1 MAHEMVI
8 ASRDKDA
15 VDVAARIC
23 RLLQVTA
30 GYLGVHP
37 LQHPIHRSGSEQ

>member
-1 MAHEMVI
+1 MAHETVI

-15 VDVAARIC
+15 VDLAAHIC

-30 GYLGVHP
+30 GYLGIHP
-37 LQHPIHRSGSEQ
+37 LHHPIHPSGSEQ

>member
-15 VDVAARIC
+15 VDLAAHIC

-30 GYLGVHP
+30 GYLGIQP
-37 LQHPIHRSGSEQ
+37 LQHPIHPSGSEQ

>member
-15 VDVAARIC
+15 VDLAERIC

-30 GYLGVHP
+30 RYLGIHP
-37 LQHPIHRSGSEQ
+37 LQHPIHPSGSEQ